1 MKKSLILLALIA
13 IFFSACA
20 NHNSQNSLYESS
32 LKHRKCD
39 EKFFTA
45 KRAQVEANDD
55 VIYTGLN
62 AGAMARNCLDF
73 EQSNYFF
80 DKAEEAYKFDVD
92 LQSAG
97 KRVAKG
103 TAAMLLN
110 EGVGDYEGRLYE
122 RIMVNVYKGL
132 NFMGLGEFENAR
144 VEFNRALLRQQ
155 KAKEF
160 FKKEIEANKEE
171 FDKARQDPNY
181 AQNMGANYGVI
192 NAQYA
197 HLLKDFTA
205 SQNFTNPYATYLAS
219 LFFFLEGDF
228 LRAADL
234 FKEVAAL
241 QKNGEIARE
250 FAIFERAATSFSR
263 KKLKRQIFVVYE
275 SGFSMALDEFAV
287 SLPFLTPDGLVS
299 FSLALPMLKA
309 RENSHEFLVANGVKT
324 QELVSFDEI
333 IAAEFKANLPIT
345 ISKALSSAIIKT
357 TLNAVVAK
365 NDPTGG
371 FLSLATS
378 VFNAAN
384 THADT
389 RQWQALPKF
398 VNVVMVE
405 NTGELKLVTP
415 RGVTLYA
422 NDSLDAKKDVLVL
435 VKSYAEYGETLVWV
449 VQK

>member
-1 MKKSLILLALIA
+1 MKKSLNLLALIA

-20 NHNSQNSLYESS
+20 NHNLQNSLYESS

-181 AQNMGANYGVI
+181 AQNI
-192 NAQYA
+192 
-197 HLLKDFTA
+197 
-205 SQNFTNPYATYLAS
+205 
-219 LFFFLEGDF
+219 GDF

-275 SGFSMALDEFAV
+275 SGFSMALYEFAV

-299 FSLALPMLKA
+299 FSLALPTLKA

-415 RGVTLYA
+415 RGVTLYQ